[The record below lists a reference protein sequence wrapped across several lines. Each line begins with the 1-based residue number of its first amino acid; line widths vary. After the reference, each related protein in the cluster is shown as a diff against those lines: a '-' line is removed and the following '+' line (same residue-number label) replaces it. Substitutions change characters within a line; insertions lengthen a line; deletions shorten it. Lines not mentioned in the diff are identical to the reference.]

1 MTNADREKFD
11 EAVAARA
18 DELFANGDVIA
29 EWLVDYAD
37 EDDLIEFAVEAF
49 LVFVALRGGVDV
61 RSRLD
66 APVVRRLLTSFEG
79 WCDERA
85 REAVLREARE
95 SREYGEYRVEDESTR
110 RADAD
115 GEAR

>member
-1 MTNADREKFD
+1 MSSKHEQFD
-11 EAVAARA
+11 EAVVARSE
-18 DELFANGDVIA
+18 DLFANGDVIA
-29 EWLVDYAD
+29 EWLVDMAD
-37 EDDLIEFAVEAF
+37 KDELIEFAVEAF

-95 SREYGEYRVEDESTR
+95 SREYGEYWADDERKRRVEEGR
-110 RADAD
+110 
-115 GEAR
+115 